1 MADEGFDV
9 PTDAFVE
16 ILLRLPT
23 SARRRFRLVC
33 KRWRDV
39 IDERTPE
46 RQVRTKTLAFIGP
59 WRSPRA
65 LVFDDTDGRR
75 SHEWAYPSAHEVV
88 SMVGTCNGLICLLDA
103 GEGGRSALRLTV
115 ANPVTGEALAL
126 PPLPAAW
133 GLPGLHAF
141 GCNLFCGIVAVD
153 GSVYWFTSCA
163 DRVMALDLKDE
174 CVTSFPGPP
183 GVRRVAVT
191 GQASW
196 KLTNVH
202 ARRGVAVPRYEPA
215 GVRVEVWVLDGGGG
229 EGRAR
234 WSRRYNLFETGL
246 ILMRPHLTHGEYVL
260 SRSLDGRRL
269 YRRKVGGG
277 TDADDEGATPT
288 RPSEGAELL
297 TSELLPRDGLVTL
310 AYAETREP
318 LPSIRG

>member
-141 GCNLFCGIVAVD
+141 G
-153 GSVYWFTSCA
+153 YHPT
-163 DRVMALDLKDE
+163 
-174 CVTSFPGPP
+174 
-183 GVRRVAVT
+183 T
-191 GQASW
+191 GRY
-196 KLTNVH
+196 KVVH
-202 ARRGVAVPRYEPA
+202 V
-215 GVRVEVWVLDGGGG
+215 
-229 EGRAR
+229 
-234 WSRRYNLFETGL
+234 S
-246 ILMRPHLTHGEYVL
+246 
-260 SRSLDGRRL
+260 SRL
-269 YRRKVGGG
+269 YHHDGAG
-277 TDADDEGATPT
+277 GATSSAASSPSTGPCTGSPRAPT
-288 RPSEGAELL
+288 G
-297 TSELLPRDGLVTL
+297 
-310 AYAETREP
+310 
-318 LPSIRG
+318 